1 MFIVHNQNI
10 QKYELVNKQDRWTE
24 EFIINAKQTRYLDNW
39 SSVNEITKV
48 RIKRI
53 IQSDNFI
60 ITFEHYNPL
69 REIKD
74 IRITPLINNKLVDFK
89 PRYNLNT
96 GNITLTFNS
105 DLDSKNKLD
114 FNDIANLNFEI
125 EYNIGGYWYQCKSF
139 SYWIKKNLRSKN
151 IPINKDIN
159 VEILSEI
166 EISSIPDRIDKF
178 SINHDFKTKY
188 LNFLFRPNTL
198 KLGTYNKN
206 LFSLEITKKDN
217 KTQEEFFIDNT
228 DIYDLNFSTANLF
241 SNSKNKYDTKINYT
255 SFNQANIS
263 IDSYSYYD
271 KLSESVIVNE
281 PNHNAKLGLLIPLKF
296 EGIFGYEILFNLGKN
311 LKNFKLSYS
320 QELKKPFFSINN
332 GIIKLKV
339 SSVKGWLTDEK
350 WHLIKY
356 KNFIE
361 IINSANSLESIN
373 KIGEK

>member
-60 ITFEHYNPL
+60 IAFEHYNPL

-74 IRITPLINNKLVDFK
+74 IRVTPLINNKLVDFK

-139 SYWIKKNLRSKN
+139 SYWIKK
-151 IPINKDIN
+151 I
-159 VEILSEI
+159 
-166 EISSIPDRIDKF
+166 
-178 SINHDFKTKY
+178 
-188 LNFLFRPNTL
+188 
-198 KLGTYNKN
+198 
-206 LFSLEITKKDN
+206 
-217 KTQEEFFIDNT
+217 
-228 DIYDLNFSTANLF
+228 
-241 SNSKNKYDTKINYT
+241 
-255 SFNQANIS
+255 
-263 IDSYSYYD
+263 
-271 KLSESVIVNE
+271 
-281 PNHNAKLGLLIPLKF
+281 
-296 EGIFGYEILFNLGKN
+296 
-311 LKNFKLSYS
+311 
-320 QELKKPFFSINN
+320 
-332 GIIKLKV
+332 
-339 SSVKGWLTDEK
+339 
-350 WHLIKY
+350 
-356 KNFIE
+356 
-361 IINSANSLESIN
+361 
-373 KIGEK
+373 